1 MKKIKLLKAIAMAF
15 GCLIVL
21 TTSCKKDLQAVN
33 TSPNSV
39 TTPTLSL
46 VLPDIELLLLDQAY
60 YCNLTVVGQIMN
72 QVSSYGTNFQTITI
86 GGNPEYHF
94 NYQYGGPIKNLISL
108 VYQTQGKPQLINYNC
123 IARILKVYAFQS
135 VTDVYGDVPYFNA
148 GDGYITGNVQPTY
161 DPQSKIYADMFS
173 ELSDAASKFDATQP
187 LVQNDIVYKGNI
199 ASWQKFA
206 YSLMLRLALRIQKV
220 DPANSSKWANLAY
233 KSGLMQSNNDN
244 FVVNYKPNTYYA
256 TISNGQSTPFVYYT
270 TWKLAAPFVDYLK
283 SNNDP
288 RIYIYSALPN
298 GDTVAAHQ
306 FGLPPN
312 TPSNQVPLPLTSYSV
327 SPATTFGQYSAPF
340 IHLSYSQ
347 VQFMLAELSLK
358 GIITGL
364 GANDAVTFYNNGVNA
379 AMNELSIYGGKYTL
393 TQGAI
398 NTYLQNHQLNTAIPD
413 TALSQINTQYWVET
427 HYNFYEQFSNWR
439 RSGYPILNQSN
450 YVIPRRLMYPVA
462 ENNINAAGVA
472 AAIKDQGPD
481 LPTTKVWWDK

>member
-1 MKKIKLLKAIAMAF
+1 MKKIKLSKAICAIL

-33 TSPNSV
+33 TSPNAV
-39 TTPTLSL
+39 TTPTLKL

-60 YCNLTVVGQIMN
+60 YCSMTVVGQIMN
-72 QVSSYGTNFQTITI
+72 QVSSYGSNFQTLTI

-94 NYQYGGPIKNLISL
+94 NYQYGGPIKSLVNL
-108 VYQTQGKPQLINYNC
+108 VYQTQGKPQLINYNS

-187 LVQNDIVYKGNI
+187 LAQNDIVYQGNI

-220 DPANSSKWANLAY
+220 DPVNSSKWANLAY
-233 KSGLMQSNNDN
+233 KSGLMQSNSDN
-244 FVVNYKPNTYYA
+244 FVVSYKPNTYYA

-270 TWKLAAPFVDYLK
+270 TWKLAAPFVNYLK
-283 SNNDP
+283 DNADP
-288 RIYIYSALPN
+288 RIYIYSVLPN
-298 GDTVAAHQ
+298 SDTVASHQ

-312 TPSNQVPLPLTSYSV
+312 TPSNQVPLSLTSYSV

-347 VQFMLAELSLK
+347 VQFMLSELSLK
-358 GIITGL
+358 GNISGL
-364 GANDAVTFYNNGVNA
+364 GVSDAVSFYNNGVTA
-379 AMNELSIYGGKYTL
+379 AMNELSIYGGNYKITP
-393 TQGAI
+393 GAI
-398 NTYLQNHQLNTAIPD
+398 SAYLQNHQLNTANAD
-413 TALSQINTQYWVET
+413 SALNQINTQYWVET
-427 HYNFYEQFSNWR
+427 HYNFYEQYSNWR
-439 RSGYPILNQSN
+439 RSGYPVLDQSN
-450 YVIPRRLMYPVA
+450 YTIPRRLLYPAA
-462 ENNINAAGVA
+462 ENNINAAGVQA
-472 AAIKDQGPD
+472 AVKDQGPD
-481 LPTTKVWWDK
+481 LITTKVWWDK